1 MQIFSSDLLTL
12 LNFKLSS
19 FCSFAFCLTFALQIF
34 ALFFASATNPLYFL
48 LNYSFTRFSNSV
60 SLTTVL

>member
-34 ALFFASATNPLYFL
+34 ALFFASATNPLCL
-48 LNYSFTRFSNSV
+48 LS
-60 SLTTVL
+60 SLLSSSTPLLLY